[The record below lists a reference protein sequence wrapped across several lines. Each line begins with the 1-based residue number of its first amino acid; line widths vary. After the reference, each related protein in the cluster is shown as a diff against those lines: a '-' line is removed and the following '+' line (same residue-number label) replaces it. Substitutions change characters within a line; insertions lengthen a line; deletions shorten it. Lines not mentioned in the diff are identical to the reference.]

1 VQSCRIRVRPQ
12 FGAELRITQRARHQC
27 QCLEVLDA
35 RILGREE
42 RKDHVHRLTV
52 DRVEVNRFFE
62 QDEHTHN
69 RLDPVEPGMRQRD
82 TVADTGGAKA
92 FAFEQSLDR
101 TLRRDGDVPMRTEID
116 PRGIESLLSN
126 AFVAEK
132 IAPGMARMRIAG
144 THLCDVMGL
153 EVRGMPVSS
162 LIEPEDRDRLADALV
177 ELFER
182 PATLR
187 LTLSSKG
194 PGPLSG
200 TLLLLP
206 LRSDLGDISRA
217 LGCLVT
223 HGVIGDRPRRFA
235 ITDCTVTPIT
245 SDETAPFIDVADE
258 ITGDGPRADFADT
271 PPLPSERPYL
281 RLVRS

>member
-1 VQSCRIRVRPQ
+1 MKDDQGRSQQDAVKAKKIVTIQAPVPAYRATEL
-12 FGAELRITQRARHQC
+12 AE
-27 QCLEVLDA
+27 
-35 RILGREE
+35 
-42 RKDHVHRLTV
+42 
-52 DRVEVNRFFE
+52 FE
-62 QDEHTHN
+62 AYWN
-69 RLDPVEPGMRQRD
+69 SM
-82 TVADTGGAKA
+82 
-92 FAFEQSLDR
+92 
-101 TLRRDGDVPMRTEID
+101 RRDGDVPMRTEID

-162 LIEPEDRDRLADALV
+162 LIEPQDRDRIADALV

-194 PGPLSG
+194 PAPLTG

-223 HGVIGDRPRRFA
+223 HGVIGETPRRFA

-245 SDETAPFIDVADE
+245 SDESAPFIEVADDQSC
-258 ITGDGPRADFADT
+258 IPAASGLDT

-281 RLVRS
+281 RLVR

>member
-1 VQSCRIRVRPQ
+1 MKDDQGRSQQDAVN
-12 FGAELRITQRARHQC
+12 AEKIVAMQAPVSTYRATE
-27 QCLEVLDA
+27 LSE
-35 RILGREE
+35 
-42 RKDHVHRLTV
+42 
-52 DRVEVNRFFE
+52 FE
-62 QDEHTHN
+62 AYWTS
-69 RLDPVEPGMRQRD
+69 M
-82 TVADTGGAKA
+82 
-92 FAFEQSLDR
+92 
-101 TLRRDGDVPMRTEID
+101 RRDGDVPLRTEID

-187 LTLSSKG
+187 LALSSKR
-194 PGPLSG
+194 PGSLSG
-200 TLLLLP
+200 TMLLLP

-217 LGCLVT
+217 LGCLVSQ
-223 HGVIGDRPRRFA
+223 GAIGDTPRRFN
-235 ITDCTVTPIT
+235 ITECTITPIT
-245 SDETAPFIDVADE
+245 PDVSAPFVDVAE
-258 ITGDGPRADFADT
+258 EADFSAEACRSDA

-281 RLVRS
+281 RLVR

>member
-1 VQSCRIRVRPQ
+1 MKDDQGRSQQDAVKAKKIVTIQTPVPAYRATEL
-12 FGAELRITQRARHQC
+12 AE
-27 QCLEVLDA
+27 
-35 RILGREE
+35 
-42 RKDHVHRLTV
+42 
-52 DRVEVNRFFE
+52 FE
-62 QDEHTHN
+62 AYWN
-69 RLDPVEPGMRQRD
+69 SM
-82 TVADTGGAKA
+82 
-92 FAFEQSLDR
+92 
-101 TLRRDGDVPMRTEID
+101 RRDGDVPMRTDID

-162 LIEPEDRDRLADALV
+162 LIDPEDRDRLADALV

-187 LTLSSKG
+187 LSLSSKG
-194 PGPLSG
+194 PSRLAG
-200 TLLLLP
+200 TILLLP

-223 HGVIGDRPRRFA
+223 HGAIGDTPRRFA

-245 SDETAPFIDVADE
+245 SETSAPFIDVAEGSAFD
-258 ITGDGPRADFADT
+258 ADANVADV